1 MLAEIFFENR
11 LTFLFC
17 LVIIRVSE
25 NLCPSGEIGRRTVF
39 RSQRREA
46 CWFESSLG
54 HQTQISETLRKKDA
68 CHLVMRLFFRKFP
81 VMHITLRQLEIFLG
95 IYDQKSLSKAAAK
108 LCVTTSAASQSLKEL
123 ERILGTELFERK
135 SNGLFPT
142 DAASA
147 LLPLA
152 TLVVTKVSEIE
163 EIFAAREKG
172 LAGKLII
179 GANRASGI
187 YILSRRLP
195 EFKRRYPTVDPTLLI
210 EDNEIVEAGVLD
222 NRMDIG
228 FISRPPVNPSLTFF
242 PCFRDDFVLI
252 ASPKSPYI
260 SVEATTEDFC
270 LATWIMDQ
278 EATVSDAAKRWL
290 LAQGITVS
298 NILTMNTMG
307 AIKRAVQTGL
317 GLAVMPLLSVSE
329 EIRRGD
335 LVELRKEVNPDHK
348 KESSRCIY
356 AIYKQEHLP
365 ALRELF
371 FKECNIS
378 PLSTL

>member
-1 MLAEIFFENR
+1 
-11 LTFLFC
+11 
-17 LVIIRVSE
+17 
-25 NLCPSGEIGRRTVF
+25 
-39 RSQRREA
+39 
-46 CWFESSLG
+46 
-54 HQTQISETLRKKDA
+54 
-68 CHLVMRLFFRKFP
+68 
-81 VMHITLRQLEIFLG
+81 MHITLRQLEIFLG

-152 TLVVTKVSEIE
+152 TLVVTKASEIE
-163 EIFAAREKG
+163 DIFAAREKG

-179 GANRASGI
+179 GANRACGI

-228 FISRPPVNPSLTFF
+228 FISRPPVDPSLTFF

-252 ASPKSPYI
+252 ASPKSTYRSKRQRKI
-260 SVEATTEDFC
+260 SV
-270 LATWIMDQ
+270 
-278 EATVSDAAKRWL
+278 
-290 LAQGITVS
+290 
-298 NILTMNTMG
+298 
-307 AIKRAVQTGL
+307 
-317 GLAVMPLLSVSE
+317 
-329 EIRRGD
+329 
-335 LVELRKEVNPDHK
+335 
-348 KESSRCIY
+348 
-356 AIYKQEHLP
+356 
-365 ALRELF
+365 
-371 FKECNIS
+371 
-378 PLSTL
+378 

>member
-1 MLAEIFFENR
+1 
-11 LTFLFC
+11 
-17 LVIIRVSE
+17 
-25 NLCPSGEIGRRTVF
+25 
-39 RSQRREA
+39 
-46 CWFESSLG
+46 
-54 HQTQISETLRKKDA
+54 
-68 CHLVMRLFFRKFP
+68 
-81 VMHITLRQLEIFLG
+81 MHITLRQLEIFLG
-95 IYDQKSLSKAAAK
+95 IYSQRNLSKAAKK
-108 LCVTTSAASQSLKEL
+108 LCVSTSAASQSLKEL
-123 ERILGTELFERK
+123 ERILGAELFERK
-135 SNGLFPT
+135 SVGIVPT

-152 TLVVTKVSEIE
+152 TLVVKKSEEIE

-172 LAGKLII
+172 LAGKLVI

-195 EFKRRYPTVDPTLLI
+195 EFKCRFPSVDPILMI
-210 EDNEIVEAGVLD
+210 EDNEVVEAGVLS

-228 FISRPPVNPSLTFF
+228 FISRPPVDSTLTYF

-270 LATWIMDQ
+270 LATWVMDQ
-278 EATVSDAAKRWL
+278 EQTVSDAAKRWL

-298 NILTMNTMG
+298 NVLTMNTMG

-335 LVELRKEVNPDHK
+335 LVELRKEVNPDRKNEHLR
-348 KESSRCIY
+348 SIY
-356 AIYKQEHLP
+356 AIFKPDHLT

-371 FKECNIS
+371 FKQCGIT
-378 PLSTL
+378 PLSGP

>member
-1 MLAEIFFENR
+1 
-11 LTFLFC
+11 
-17 LVIIRVSE
+17 
-25 NLCPSGEIGRRTVF
+25 
-39 RSQRREA
+39 
-46 CWFESSLG
+46 
-54 HQTQISETLRKKDA
+54 
-68 CHLVMRLFFRKFP
+68 MRLFFRKFP

-95 IYDQKSLSKAAAK
+95 VYDQKSLSKAAAK

-152 TLVVTKVSEIE
+152 TLVVTKASEIE
-163 EIFAAREKG
+163 DIFAAREKG
-172 LAGKLII
+172 LTGKLII
-179 GANRASGI
+179 GANRACGI

-210 EDNEIVEAGVLD
+210 EDNEIVEAGVLE

-228 FISRPPVNPSLTFF
+228 FISRPPVDSSLTFF

-356 AIYKQEHLP
+356 AIYKQDHLP